1 MPFIAAKDFLVCGQ
15 AEGRPL
21 SGRYQKRCRPWLSCK
36 PIITTPSGSRVGC
49 TRVRPS
55 GSGNGS
61 CICGNFCSPRSG
73 FSWSAGES
81 DRRGATS
88 RHGGPW
94 LSTRGSGARWRN
106 YPIASCGTSASPVM
120 RSNSCYGSPLGAGAH
135 PDLVE
140 SGCALDSSSENRSPP
155 RIKSGAGFF
164 RDLLWRAAA
173 SLGTGRLSTAP
184 PSSDCAKKL
193 GYNCAHTTI
202 RRLRL
207 RRA

>member
-120 RSNSCYGSPLGAGAH
+120 RSNSCYGSPPGAGAH

-140 SGCALDSSSENRSPP
+140 SGCALDSCAVACRFRRIGLHPGSSPGQAFSGTCSGVP
-155 RIKSGAGFF
+155 RQ
-164 RDLLWRAAA
+164 A
-173 SLGTGRLSTAP
+173 SAP
-184 PSSDCAKKL
+184 DA
-193 GYNCAHTTI
+193 
-202 RRLRL
+202 
-207 RRA
+207 

>member
-15 AEGRPL
+15 AEGRPI

-36 PIITTPSGSRVGC
+36 PIITTPSGSRVSC

-88 RHGGPW
+88 GLGGPW
-94 LSTRGSGARWRN
+94 SSARGSGARWRN

-120 RSNSCYGSPLGAGAH
+120 RSNSCYGSPPGAGAH

-140 SGCALDSSSENRSPP
+140 SGCALDSCAVACRFRRIGLHPGSSPGQAFSGTCSGVP
-155 RIKSGAGFF
+155 RQ
-164 RDLLWRAAA
+164 A
-173 SLGTGRLSTAP
+173 SAP
-184 PSSDCAKKL
+184 DA
-193 GYNCAHTTI
+193 
-202 RRLRL
+202 
-207 RRA
+207 